1 MFLVF
6 WTWGWKVVQVA
17 LIFTTPGCYSEMV
30 DKLQKRVCRN
40 VGPLLAASFKS
51 LVHRRNVGIY
61 LLYRYYFGKCSS
73 ELGELVLLPYSRG
86 RSTRYSDR
94 LHGFQQLLSVN
105 LYGTCDLSQ
114 RFQNPNSWP
123 DMRLSDVKCL
133 TVGHLAIEKLT

>member
-1 MFLVF
+1 
-6 WTWGWKVVQVA
+6 
-17 LIFTTPGCYSEMV
+17 MV

-40 VGPLLAASFKS
+40 VGPLLAASFES

-114 RFQNPNSWP
+114 RFQNLNSWP

-133 TVGHLAIEKLT
+133 TVGHLAIKKLT